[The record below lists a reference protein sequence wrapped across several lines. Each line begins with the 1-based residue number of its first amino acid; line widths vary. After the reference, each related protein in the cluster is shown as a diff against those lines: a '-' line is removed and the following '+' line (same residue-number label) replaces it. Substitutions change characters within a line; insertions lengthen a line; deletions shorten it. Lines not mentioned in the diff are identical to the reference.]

1 MNEQHHSKET
11 KARDGNEKPASRL
24 PFSTHKLLSSSQGTM
39 LERRMETFLL
49 RNHLITPRQSILLAV
64 SAGIDSMVML
74 ELFNLLRHRWHLNLG
89 IVHINHQLRGA
100 ESEEDEEF
108 VRSAAIS
115 HNFHFYSNR
124 VDVKAFMHARRCSKQ
139 EAARILR
146 YEAIENIRTA
156 VQADAVATAHQAND
170 NAETL
175 LLNIIR
181 GTGIHGLAGIPIHRP
196 NGRIIRPLLFATRKE
211 IAAYAERHRIAFRED
226 SSNASL
232 VYRRNELRHKILPAL
247 QKHHHT
253 DIINILNRV
262 SAHMRVIETKLSLL
276 LKKKRKALTQL
287 ADGTWCL
294 DLRQF
299 SSLLPFMQEEFL
311 AEMMRTLGM
320 EVSEKHIGIL
330 KRLTTAQTGRRAV
343 IGRRILVL
351 RDRDSLFFVPDR
363 KTEEHKTD
371 IVLNHEYRFED
382 FSFSAFSTPQKPK
395 RFGDGHSVEYIDASK
410 LGSRLSLRTW
420 KHGDRFIPIGMQ
432 RTKKVSD
439 FFADLKI
446 PLHQK
451 LQIPI
456 FESDGTIVW
465 ICGQRLDDR
474 FKLTEETKKII
485 KLSYQPAGQTSS

>member
-1 MNEQHHSKET
+1 
-11 KARDGNEKPASRL
+11 
-24 PFSTHKLLSSSQGTM
+24 M
-39 LERRMETFLL
+39 LERRMEAFLL

-64 SAGIDSMVML
+64 SGGIDSMVML

-89 IVHINHQLRGA
+89 IVHINHQLRGG
-100 ESEEDEEF
+100 ESEDDEEF

-115 HNFHFYSNR
+115 HNFHFYSAR

-146 YEAIENIRTA
+146 YEAIENIRTT

-175 LLNIIR
+175 LLNIMR
-181 GTGIHGLAGIPIHRP
+181 GTGIHGLAGIPILRT

-232 VYRRNELRHKILPAL
+232 VYRRNELRRVILPAL
-247 QKHHHT
+247 QKRHRT
-253 DIINILNRV
+253 EIIRILNRV
-262 SAHMRVIETKLSLL
+262 LAHMRVIEEKMGLL
-276 LKKKRKALTQL
+276 LKKNIKALTQP
-287 ADGTWCL
+287 AEGTWHL
-294 DLRQF
+294 DLLQF
-299 SSLLPFMQEEFL
+299 SSMLPFVQEEFMVEIL
-311 AEMMRTLGM
+311 KSIGM

-330 KRLTTAQTGRRAV
+330 MRLTTAQTGRRAV
-343 IGRRILVL
+343 LGRRILVY
-351 RDRDSLFFVPDR
+351 RDRDSLLFVPDR

-371 IVLNHEYRFED
+371 IVLNHEYSFKD

-420 KHGDRFIPIGMQ
+420 KHGDRFIPLGMQ
-432 RTKKVSD
+432 RSKKVSD

-446 PLHQK
+446 PLYRKSH
-451 LQIPI
+451 IPI
-456 FESDGTIVW
+456 FESNGTIVW

-485 KLSYQPAGQTSS
+485 KLTYRPDTQISSWHIKFV